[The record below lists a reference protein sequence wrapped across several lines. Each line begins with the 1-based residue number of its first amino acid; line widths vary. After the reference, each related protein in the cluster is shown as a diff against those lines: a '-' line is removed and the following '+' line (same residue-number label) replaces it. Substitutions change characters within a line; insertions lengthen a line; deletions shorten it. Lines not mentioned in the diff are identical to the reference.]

1 MIWDQ
6 KEYHLSDL
14 KRPEVI
20 GLLIVFAIILIV
32 PLAIS
37 FSRNFQVSTVSIKDF
52 EVEHVKF
59 IEYKPDADKEGVC
72 FAFIGYQKP
81 GEWFVTSNMMM
92 AEVECKNP
100 TVAAGL
106 VQED

>member
-14 KRPEVI
+14 KRPEVV
-20 GLLIVFAIILIV
+20 GLLTIFAIVLIV

-81 GEWFVTSNMMM
+81 REWFITSNMMM
-92 AEVECKNP
+92 TEVDCKNP
-100 TVAAGL
+100 TVAAEL
-106 VQED
+106 TKE